1 MVPDL
6 GAKPRVLDLG
16 CGPGAATTLLAGR
29 TGGRVAAVDLHA
41 PFLNEVRDKAAREG
55 VSSRVLPV
63 HASMETLPFGAG
75 TFDLVW
81 SEGALYNVGFG
92 RGLEVS
98 REVLKPGGAL
108 AATEAVWLTPDPP
121 AEVRAW
127 WEAEYPGIT
136 GIGANIRAIEEG
148 GFGLL
153 GHFTLP
159 ARAWWAY
166 YQPIETR
173 LATLRER
180 HHEDPIALEVIDDAQ
195 VEIDM
200 YRRFSHAYGYE
211 FFVCRRE

>member
-1 MVPDL
+1 V
-6 GAKPRVLDLG
+6 V
-16 CGPGAATTLLAGR
+16 
-29 TGGRVAAVDLHA
+29 AVDLHA
-41 PFLNEVRDKAAREG
+41 PFLGEVRDKAAREG

-63 HASMETLPFGAG
+63 HASMEALPFGPG

-81 SEGALYNVGFG
+81 CEGALYNVGFA

-98 REVLKPGGAL
+98 REVLKPGAIL
-108 AATEAVWLTPDPP
+108 AATEAVWLIPDPP

-127 WEAEYPGIT
+127 WEGEYPGIT
-136 GIGANIRAIEEG
+136 GVGANIRIIEES

-159 ARAWWAY
+159 ARAWWGY
-166 YQPIETR
+166 YEPIEER

-180 HHEDPIALEVIDDAQ
+180 HAGDPAALDVIDDAQ

-211 FFVCRRE
+211 FFVCHRE